1 MAEFTQ
7 RDFLDSEVLSR
18 LSRIVLNAR
27 HPMMG
32 TVSGIHKSAARG
44 SSVEFAEYRKYV
56 PGDDIKHIDWQVYAR
71 SDRFYIK
78 EFEADTNLRCYIV
91 LDCSASMLF
100 EGDHGSKFAYAQ
112 KLAATLAYML
122 IHQGDGVGLT
132 AFNDQVQEDI
142 PSRRSPPHLKSIF
155 DILGKMTPTGK
166 SAIVETIHNLAEKI
180 SPRALVIVFS
190 DLFTEIDPL
199 LDAFQH
205 MRFRKHDLS
214 IFHLLDQQEMDFR
227 FDRPIRFVDMES
239 SFDMITDPSIIRGG
253 YRKALDQYLEA
264 LQKGCRE
271 FGVDYQ
277 RVITSADYE
286 KVLAS
291 FLLERITRKK
301 SGRKLA

>member
-7 RDFLDSEVLSR
+7 RDFLDSGVLSR

-27 HPMMG
+27 QPMLG
-32 TVSGIHKSAARG
+32 TVTGIHKSAARG

-91 LDCSASMLF
+91 LDCSASMQF
-100 EGDHGSKFAYAQ
+100 EGEHGSKFDYAR

-122 IHQGDGVGLT
+122 VHQGDGVGLT
-132 AFNDQVQEDI
+132 AFNDKVCEDI
-142 PSRRSPPHLKSIF
+142 PPRRSPTHLKSIF
-155 DILGKMTPTGK
+155 DIMGKMTPTGK
-166 SAIVETIHNLAEKI
+166 SAIVDTIHKLAEKI
-180 SPRALVIVFS
+180 SRRAFVIVFS
-190 DLFTEIDPL
+190 DLFTDIDPL

-214 IFHLLDQQEMDFR
+214 VFHLLDQQEVDFE

-239 SFDMITDPSIIRGG
+239 SFDLITDPSMIKGG

-264 LQKGCRE
+264 MQKGCRE

-286 KVLAS
+286 KVLSS
-291 FLLERITRKK
+291 FLLERVNRKK
-301 SGRKLA
+301 SGRK

>member
-1 MAEFTQ
+1 LAAFTQ
-7 RDFLDSEVLSR
+7 RDFLDSGVLSR

-27 HPMMG
+27 QPMLG
-32 TVSGIHKSAARG
+32 TVTGIHKSAARG

-91 LDCSASMLF
+91 LDCSASMQF
-100 EGDHGSKFAYAQ
+100 EGEHGSKFDYAR

-122 IHQGDGVGLT
+122 VHQGDGVGLT
-132 AFNDQVQEDI
+132 AFNDKVCEDI
-142 PSRRSPPHLKSIF
+142 PPRRSPTHLKSIF
-155 DILGKMTPTGK
+155 DIMGKMTPTGK
-166 SAIVETIHNLAEKI
+166 SAIVDTIHKLAEKI
-180 SPRALVIVFS
+180 SRRAFVIVFS
-190 DLFTEIDPL
+190 DLFTDIDPL

-214 IFHLLDQQEMDFR
+214 VFHLLDQQEVDFE

-239 SFDMITDPSIIRGG
+239 SFDLITDPSMIKGG

-264 LQKGCRE
+264 MQKGCRE

-286 KVLAS
+286 KVLSS
-291 FLLERITRKK
+291 FLLERVNRKK
-301 SGRKLA
+301 SGRK

>member
-1 MAEFTQ
+1 MAAFTQ
-7 RDFLDSEVLSR
+7 RDFLDSGVLSR

-27 HPMMG
+27 QPMLG
-32 TVSGIHKSAARG
+32 TVTGIHKSAARG

-91 LDCSASMLF
+91 LDCSASMQF
-100 EGDHGSKFAYAQ
+100 EGEHGSKFDYAR

-122 IHQGDGVGLT
+122 VHQGDGVGLT
-132 AFNDQVQEDI
+132 AFNDKVCEDI
-142 PSRRSPPHLKSIF
+142 PPRRSPTHLKSIF
-155 DILGKMTPTGK
+155 DIMGKMTPTGK
-166 SAIVETIHNLAEKI
+166 SAIVDTIHKLAEKI
-180 SPRALVIVFS
+180 SRRAFVIVFS
-190 DLFTEIDPL
+190 DLFTDIDPL

-214 IFHLLDQQEMDFR
+214 VFHLLDQQEVDFE

-239 SFDMITDPSIIRGG
+239 SFDLITDPSMIKGG

-264 LQKGCRE
+264 MQKGCRE

-286 KVLAS
+286 KVLSS
-291 FLLERITRKK
+291 FLLERVNRKK
-301 SGRKLA
+301 SGRK

>member
-1 MAEFTQ
+1 LAEFTQ
-7 RDFLDSEVLSR
+7 RDFLDSGVLSR

-27 HPMMG
+27 QPMLG
-32 TVSGIHKSAARG
+32 TVTGIHKSAARG

-91 LDCSASMLF
+91 LDCSASMQF
-100 EGDHGSKFAYAQ
+100 EGEHGSKFDYAR

-122 IHQGDGVGLT
+122 VHQGDGVGLT
-132 AFNDQVQEDI
+132 AFNDKVCEDI
-142 PSRRSPPHLKSIF
+142 PPRRSPTHLKSIF
-155 DILGKMTPTGK
+155 DIMGKMTPTGK
-166 SAIVETIHNLAEKI
+166 SAIVDTIHKLAEKI
-180 SPRALVIVFS
+180 SRRAFVIVFS
-190 DLFTEIDPL
+190 DLFTDIDPL

-214 IFHLLDQQEMDFR
+214 VFHLLDQQEVDFE

-239 SFDMITDPSIIRGG
+239 SFDLITDPSMIKGG

-264 LQKGCRE
+264 MQKGCRE

-286 KVLAS
+286 KVLSS
-291 FLLERITRKK
+291 FLLERVNRKK
-301 SGRKLA
+301 SGRK

>member
-1 MAEFTQ
+1 
-7 RDFLDSEVLSR
+7 
-18 LSRIVLNAR
+18 
-27 HPMMG
+27 
-32 TVSGIHKSAARG
+32 
-44 SSVEFAEYRKYV
+44 
-56 PGDDIKHIDWQVYAR
+56 
-71 SDRFYIK
+71 
-78 EFEADTNLRCYIV
+78 
-91 LDCSASMLF
+91 
-100 EGDHGSKFAYAQ
+100 
-112 KLAATLAYML
+112 
-122 IHQGDGVGLT
+122 
-132 AFNDQVQEDI
+132 
-142 PSRRSPPHLKSIF
+142 
-155 DILGKMTPTGK
+155 MTPTGK

-301 SGRKLA
+301 SGRK